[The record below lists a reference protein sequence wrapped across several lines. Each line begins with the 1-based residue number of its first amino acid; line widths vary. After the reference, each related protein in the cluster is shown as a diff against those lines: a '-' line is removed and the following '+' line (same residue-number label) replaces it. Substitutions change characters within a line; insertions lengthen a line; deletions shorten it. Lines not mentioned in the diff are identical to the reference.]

1 MNNMRRY
8 EPWSVLNQ
16 LSNEMNSLFGTPAGQ
31 AVADPSTMAT
41 SDWTPAVDIQE
52 EKDRYVIQADVPG
65 VKPED
70 IEVQMENGILTIKGE
85 RSAEDIQEGEGY
97 KRVERIRGSFH
108 RRFTLPETADPENI
122 TATSRNGVLEVV
134 IPKQEKVQPRRIT
147 VQG

>member
-1 MNNMRRY
+1 MRRY
-8 EPWSVLNQ
+8 EPWSVLSQ

-31 AVADPSTMAT
+31 AAADPSNMAT
-41 SDWTPAVDIQE
+41 SDWAPAVDIQE

-65 VKPED
+65 VKPDD

-85 RSAEDIQEGEGY
+85 RSAEDVQEGNGY
-97 KRVERIRGSFH
+97 KRVERVRGSFH
-108 RRFTLPETADPENI
+108 RRFTLPETADAENI